1 MIPIGN
7 LRRKYLVRKNEFD
20 SAILRVLDSGWFI
33 LGKEVEEFEKEFAAY
48 CGKNYGIG
56 VGSGFDALL
65 LALKALEIGD
75 GDEII
80 TVPHTAIPTVAA
92 IIASGAIPKF
102 VDVGEDC
109 LMDVNKIKEV
119 ITEKTKAIMPVHLYG
134 QACDMEQILEIANQ
148 HNLFIIEDCAQ
159 AHGAEYKGKRVPI
172 STLGCFSFYPSKN
185 MGAFGDGGM
194 IVTDSE
200 AISTRL
206 KMLRNYGQA
215 TRYHAKM
222 QGYNTRLDELHA
234 TILRVQLK
242 YLNEDNE
249 IRKQIALRYNLLL
262 KEIVT
267 IPNVNQNKKHVYHLY
282 VIKTDKRDRLKEKL
296 NELGIG
302 TEIHYPIPLH
312 LQEAYKYL
320 GYKNGDFAQTEK
332 AAKEILSIPIYPELT
347 DTEIETV
354 AQKIKE
360 VMQNMAGALFLFF
373 LLKIGLNEISF
384 QMFLHLTKNP

>member
-360 VMQNMAGALFLFF
+360 VMQNMAG
-373 LLKIGLNEISF
+373 
-384 QMFLHLTKNP
+384 P